1 MRCNHG
7 SARYQATDR
16 QQMPLEEANVK
27 RHATGDLLTRDTDA
41 AGTPKRGKNLASSSS
56 KNHSVSPPCHFTLFF
71 PGHHGKLPS
80 VQFIAVDGVIP
91 RFVCQLNSTE
101 PHLA

>member
-56 KNHSVSPPCHFTLFF
+56 KITPFLRRVILRCSSPVIMGSF
-71 PGHHGKLPS
+71 LPS
-80 VQFIAVDGVIP
+80 SSS
-91 RFVCQLNSTE
+91 R
-101 PHLA
+101 